1 MRWFR
6 LYDDVLNDPKVQK
19 LSGETFKLWI
29 NVLCIAS
36 KHGGVLPNLE
46 DLAFELRLPTLVC
59 KTEIDTLKAAGLID
73 GDKKL
78 KPHGWE
84 KRQYKSDTSTER
96 VKRFRERSSN
106 VAETVNETVPDTD
119 TETEQIQIKKTNKKS
134 RSASSAEFDRFWN
147 SYPRKINKAQA
158 LKAFNK
164 ALTRASTD
172 EICSGLAAYPFAS
185 DEQFI
190 PHPATWL
197 NQERWA
203 GLEQGAR
210 QGEYSQEQL
219 DKFEQERLEWLRQFR
234 QSQQA
239 GLTLGI
245 KPPTIT

>member
-36 KHGGVLPNLE
+36 KHGGVLPSLD
-46 DLAFELRLPTLVC
+46 DLAFQLRLPTLVC

-119 TETEQIQIKKTNKKS
+119 TETKQSKKTNQKS
-134 RSASSAEFDRFWN
+134 RFAGSAEFDRFW
-147 SYPRKINKAQA
+147 SLYPRREGKGNAAKAWP
-158 LKAFNK
+158 KAIAK
-164 ALTRASTD
+164 ASPEHIIQKLEEWQGSKGFPTDAKFVPLPASWLNA
-172 EICSGLAAYPFAS
+172 ERWS
-185 DEQFI
+185 DEMEKDESIFGNFGSSGTNKEEEIERIRKEMAELWQ
-190 PHPATWL
+190 
-197 NQERWA
+197 NQ
-203 GLEQGAR
+203 
-210 QGEYSQEQL
+210 
-219 DKFEQERLEWLRQFR
+219 
-234 QSQQA
+234 
-239 GLTLGI
+239 
-245 KPPTIT
+245 